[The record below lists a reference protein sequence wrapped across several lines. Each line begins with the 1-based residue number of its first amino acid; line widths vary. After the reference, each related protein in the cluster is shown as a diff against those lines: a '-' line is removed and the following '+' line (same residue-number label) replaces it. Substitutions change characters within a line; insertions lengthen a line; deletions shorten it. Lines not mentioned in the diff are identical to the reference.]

1 MRQAKKF
8 KYRGEKSEILDS
20 IIHEGYEIKSLKH
33 GNTGHILYK
42 FPSKIHAWEMC
53 WTMDLQTAK
62 SGVTKYLAKHKNANS
77 EESNSP
83 VESNLD
89 KIRQ

>member
-42 FPSKIHAWEMC
+42 FPSKAHDWEMC

-62 SGVTKYLAKHKNANS
+62 SGVTKYLSKHKDASS
-77 EESNSP
+77 EESKSP
-83 VESNLD
+83 VESKLD
-89 KIRQ
+89 KN

>member
-42 FPSKIHAWEMC
+42 FPSKAHDWEML
-53 WTMDLQTAK
+53 DNG
-62 SGVTKYLAKHKNANS
+62 S
-77 EESNSP
+77 SNSKVWGHKVP
-83 VESNLD
+83 VQAQRS
-89 KIRQ
+89 

>member
-20 IIHEGYEIKSLKH
+20 IMFEGYEIKSLKP

-42 FPSKIHAWEMC
+42 FPSKAHEWEPC
-53 WTMDLQTAK
+53 WTMELTAAK
-62 SGVTKYLAKHKNANS
+62 TGVTK
-77 EESNSP
+77 
-83 VESNLD
+83 
-89 KIRQ
+89 

>member
-1 MRQAKKF
+1 MRQAKKV

-42 FPSKIHAWEMC
+42 FPSKAHAWELC

-62 SGVTKYLAKHKNANS
+62 SGVSKYLAKHTDKPD
-77 EESNSP
+77 EESKTP
-83 VESNLD
+83 VESNLEEN
-89 KIRQ
+89 